1 MSGEWGQALFSG
13 AQRQDNEQR
22 AQTEAE
28 EVPSEHGEEFLPSE
42 GDRAQRSIPIPTILW
57 FCNTVSQSSFENII
71 VHSFG
76 KNKPVSYT
84 KALVQIQITVQLELQ
99 NAFKTNA
106 CNMGQ
111 YFHSDEK
118 S

>member
-1 MSGEWGQALFSG
+1 MLFPVLS
-13 AQRQDNEQR
+13 N
-22 AQTEAE
+22 
-28 EVPSEHGEEFLPSE
+28 
-42 GDRAQRSIPIPTILW
+42 I
-57 FCNTVSQSSFENII
+57 VSLSKSSFESII

-76 KNKPVSYT
+76 ENKSVSYT
-84 KALVQIQITVQLELQ
+84 KALVEIHIIVQLDLQ

-111 YFHSDEK
+111 YFHSAEE